1 MSQIGTMGTTA
12 GETLTLNLPYTPQF
26 ISVGNTYSGTLEL
39 TNFSVSI
46 NGQETINLVGADNID
61 AVGQA
66 RRQVN
71 SQDGA
76 GGAGLP
82 YTYLEITDGFI
93 SAPTLIRLTN
103 EGTTAN
109 IVYGVSK
116 AVGTAPYRYS
126 LFTVNATSNQE
137 FSDFDSILLNDSASI
152 DSVEIQW
159 VDGYKDRYNY
169 LELPVLFG
177 DMYSSNNQSMFSA
190 SGDISYI
197 NNEDGNIANMTV
209 YTNATSSVTCTVG
222 RI

>member
-12 GETLTLNLPYTPQF
+12 GETLTLNLPYCPQY
-26 ISVGNTYSGTLEL
+26 ITVGNTYSGTLEL

-46 NGQETINLVGADNID
+46 NGQETVNLVGADNID
-61 AVGQA
+61 AVAQT
-66 RRQVN
+66 RRQTIPA
-71 SQDGA
+71 DA
-76 GGAGLP
+76 LP
-82 YTYLEITDGFI
+82 YTYLEISDGFI

-103 EGTTAN
+103 ESTNAN
-109 IVYGVSK
+109 VVFGVSS

-126 LFTVNATSNQE
+126 QFTVNATSNQE
-137 FSDFDSILLNDSASI
+137 FSDFDSVLLNDSASI

-159 VDGYKDRYNY
+159 VDGYKDRYSY

-177 DMYSSNNQSMFSA
+177 SQYSSNDASMFSA

>member
-126 LFTVNATSNQE
+126 QFTVNATSNQE

-152 DSVEIQW
+152 DSVE
-159 VDGYKDRYNY
+159 YNGLTVIKIDTIIWSY
-169 LELPVLFG
+169 LFYLVICIL
-177 DMYSSNNQSMFSA
+177 QI
-190 SGDISYI
+190 ISQCFQLVVIYHI
-197 NNEDGNIANMTV
+197 STTKMGILL
-209 YTNATSSVTCTVG
+209 
-222 RI
+222 I

>member
-12 GETLTLNLPYTPQF
+12 GDVLTLNLPYCPQF
-26 ISVGNTYSGTLEL
+26 ITVNSTYVATFEL

-46 NGQETINLVGADNID
+46 NGQETINLVGADDID
-61 AVGQA
+61 AVGSI
-66 RRQVN
+66 RKQV
-71 SQDGA
+71 SVTDDTV
-76 GGAGLP
+76 
-82 YTYLEITDGFI
+82 YTFMEIADGFI

-109 IVYGVSK
+109 KVYGVSQGT
-116 AVGTAPYRYS
+116 GTAPYRYS
-126 LFTVNATSNQE
+126 QFTINATSNQE
-137 FSDFDSILLNDSASI
+137 FSDFDSLFMNDSASI

-159 VDGYKDRYNY
+159 IDGYKDRYSY

-177 DMYSSNNQSMFSA
+177 SQYSSENNAMFSVT
-190 SGDISYI
+190 GDISWI
-197 NNEDGNIANMTV
+197 NNEDGNIANATI